1 MSSCGTFRLGLES
14 QIKTNCALV
23 AALTFSILLLSD
35 CVFAGESG
43 SLGLVPKIAPAPINN
58 PTTPEKIELG
68 RELFFDTRL
77 SSTKTVSCNS
87 CHNILN
93 DGKNTTSGTDN
104 LQFSV
109 GVFGAHGGRNAPTV
123 WNTGL
128 RGALFWDGRA
138 SSLEE
143 QAKGPIMNP
152 VEMGMLDSDSVVK
165 AIQSI
170 PAYPEKFRK
179 AFNHPKSKTPH
190 QITIEEI
197 AMAIASFERTLVTP
211 DSPFD
216 RYQRG
221 DKSAL
226 SEAQVRGWQKFQ
238 QHACIAC
245 HAAPTFDN
253 KDYFIRFPLHEA
265 KDYDRKYGFTKDDG
279 RYKVTGVFKDTNIW
293 RVPSLQNVELTA
305 PYFHNGSV
313 KSLDEAV
320 RIMAKAQLQK
330 TLPDQDVKDIVEFL
344 KSLTGTRA
352 EPKK

>member
-1 MSSCGTFRLGLES
+1 MPFKRNLLYTFVIGGSLYSTLAISGE
-14 QIKTNCALV
+14 
-23 AALTFSILLLSD
+23 AALLRAI
-35 CVFAGESG
+35 
-43 SLGLVPKIAPAPINN
+43 PKIAPAPTSN
-58 PTTPEKIELG
+58 PTTPEKVELG

-87 CHNILN
+87 CHNILS
-93 DGKNTTSGTDN
+93 DGKNATSGTDN

-128 RGALFWDGRA
+128 REALFWDGRA

-152 VEMGMLDSDSVVK
+152 VEMGMADSHAVVK
-165 AIQSI
+165 VVQEVPS
-170 PAYPEKFRK
+170 YPEKFRK
-179 AFNHPKSKTPH
+179 AFGRPKSKSPYRV
-190 QITIEEI
+190 TIDEI

-211 DSPFD
+211 NSPFD
-216 RYQRG
+216 RYQQG
-221 DKSAL
+221 DTTAL
-226 SEAQVRGWQKFQ
+226 SEQQIRGWQKFKE
-238 QHACIAC
+238 HACIAC

-265 KDYDRKYGFTKDDG
+265 KDYDKKYGFTKDDG
-279 RYKVTGVFKDTNIW
+279 RYKVTGVFKDTNLW

-313 KSLDEAV
+313 KTLDEAV

-330 TLPDQDVKDIVEFL
+330 ILPDQDVKDIVEFL
-344 KSLTGTRA
+344 KSFTGTPA